1 MNQRTSKITILLA
14 TGVLVGLI
22 ATKQFLLTPKFQQI
36 TDQDRSQMI
45 ALETAEFY
53 QANLKLQEE
62 IEQLAVQKNQLSEKS
77 STGQSE
83 EALKTVIEQL
93 TIVTGQKPI
102 IGPGVV
108 LILQDQLSLTDLVDI
123 VNALRNIGAEGIA
136 INQTRLIAESGLTND
151 ELRTNAT
158 VKKLSYP
165 LKVEVIG
172 SSDVL
177 ADALTRKGGVLSQIN
192 GRFKV
197 EKNSTIELPAYH

>member
-36 TDQDRSQMI
+36 TDQDRSQII

-77 STGQSE
+77 TTGQSE
-83 EALKTVIEQL
+83 EALETVIEQL

-136 INQTRLIAESGLTND
+136 INETRLIAESGLTND
-151 ELRTNAT
+151 ELRTNTT
-158 VKKLSYP
+158 VEKLSYP
-165 LKVEVIG
+165 LKIEVIG

-197 EKNSTIELPAYH
+197 EKSSTIELPAYH